1 MENIVWSPDKF
12 LSQFGST
19 LLMKVRG
26 NNEKNDVNNMERTM
40 QQSLTT
46 RCQRLS
52 KDIQQYTV
60 QVRSSI
66 FIKFSCCIM
75 LI

>member
-26 NNEKNDVNNMERTM
+26 NNEKNDVNYMERTM